1 MTIAGQ
7 ADSAAADRHHPEMP
21 ADSLAMI
28 GVATWFR
35 EDPRAVDEH
44 DEAVRAST
52 HRDETHRLMVAAARA
67 HADARARVSN
77 LEDKDDLDGRKMF
90 GFGLGA
96 VMVMALM
103 ALDAIPLNWAAQ
115 AFGLDAADSWLVT
128 MILLAASVGAMAG
141 LEVTAH
147 DARRRRGLLAIVLAG
162 YAGLVALRTSFLVT
176 VDGESFLAAVLQALV
191 LSAFSAG
198 LVVIG
203 SAVMARTRP
212 RRLSQARAEELRA
225 RRVSAAAEHAWRRA
239 DEKFNRQFGVLR
251 RLLARQPLYVSVPAG
266 VTHGEW
272 VAALESAL
280 RAHFTAQC

>member
-7 ADSAAADRHHPEMP
+7 ADSAAADRH
-21 ADSLAMI
+21 DSDVTAEGLAMI

-35 EDPRAVDEH
+35 EDPRAADEH
-44 DEAVRAST
+44 DEAVRASM
-52 HRDETHRLMVAAARA
+52 HRDETHRLMVASARA

-77 LEDKDDLDGRKMF
+77 LEDKDDLDRRKVF
-90 GFGLGA
+90 GSGLGA
-96 VMVMALM
+96 VIVLALV

-128 MILLAASVGAMAG
+128 AILLAASVGAMAG
-141 LEVTAH
+141 LEVTRH
-147 DARRRRGLLAIVLAG
+147 EPRRRGWLLAVMLAG
-162 YAGLVALRTSFLVT
+162 YAGLLALRTSFLIT

-203 SAVMARTRP
+203 SVVVARTQP
-212 RRLSQARAEELRA
+212 RRLSRARAEELRA
-225 RRVSAAAEHAWRRA
+225 RRVSQASEHTWQRA
-239 DEKFNRQFGVLR
+239 DERFKRQFGVLR

-266 VTHGEW
+266 ASHREW

-280 RAHFTAQC
+280 RAHFTTQ